1 LTPKYDRRVAW
12 ICASFGHG
20 AQQEKTWIEVVSA
33 PPSAVRRADEEQVM
47 KVAGSIALVTGA
59 NRGLGLAFARA
70 LLEMGAVTVYAAAR
84 KPEAVTLRGV
94 VPLKLDVTNDED
106 VSAAVR
112 AAGDIDL
119 LVNNAGIARPGSFL
133 AEGAVEAAREHF
145 EVNFVGPLR
154 MARAFAP
161 VLARN
166 GGGAIVN
173 VLSVTSWMSGPLLA
187 TYGASKSAAWALTN
201 GLRIELAGQGTSVV
215 GLHAGFIDTDLTRDI
230 DAPKSSPEAVARTT
244 LEALERGEWEV
255 LADEI
260 TRQVHLGLS
269 ADHPIY
275 FQTIA
280 AVRANAGLPAQ

>member
-1 LTPKYDRRVAW
+1 
-12 ICASFGHG
+12 
-20 AQQEKTWIEVVSA
+20 
-33 PPSAVRRADEEQVM
+33 M

-70 LLEMGAVTVYAAAR
+70 LLEKGAAKVYAAAR
-84 KPEAVTLRGV
+84 KPEEVTLKGV
-94 VPLKLDVTNDED
+94 VPLKLDVTSDED

-119 LVNNAGIARPGSFL
+119 LINNAGIARPGGFL
-133 AEGAVEAAREHF
+133 GEGAIEAAREQF

-173 VLSVTSWMSGPLLA
+173 VLSIASWMNGPSLA
-187 TYGASKSAAWALTN
+187 TYAASKSAAWSLTN
-201 GLRIELAGQGTSVV
+201 GLRIELAGQRTQVV
-215 GLHAGFIDTDLTRDI
+215 GLHAGFIDTDLARDI
-230 DAPKSSPEAVARTT
+230 DAPKSSPEEIVRTT
-244 LEALERGEWEV
+244 LEALERGESQV

-260 TRQVHLGLS
+260 SRRVHRGLS
-269 ADHPIY
+269 ADRPVY
-275 FQTIA
+275 FLTTTA
-280 AVRANAGLPAQ
+280 LRANAHLPAE